1 MTSSLPDP
9 RTLARALR
17 RLYTPQE
24 IARVA
29 APVSDAYA
37 DFRRVYRWRIG
48 DFARDCFVWPQGEGL
63 TTYQYEVLTAIKP
76 RTREAVRAAHGA
88 GKTTLAA
95 MAILGFALT
104 MDIDEDWKI
113 PTTASAWRQLIY
125 YLWPEVHKWARR
137 LDWNKI
143 GRAPFTRLE
152 LMTMSLKLNTG
163 EAFALASDRP
173 SSMEGAHARAMLYV
187 FDEAK
192 AIPDPIWDAIE
203 GAFSGDQVA
212 GICAIAIS
220 TPGEPAGRFYNIHAC
235 KPGTELW
242 RKRHITLKETY
253 EARRIDPIWVEQM
266 RQLWGENSST
276 FQNRVLGEFAAQDE
290 YGIIPLSW
298 IEEAQGRWQDWKV
311 QGSPGKVTAIG
322 FDVGGGLGGGDLST
336 IALVVDNRIV
346 SEIRAIPK
354 ALDPSVATMELAGQ
368 VLGLCNAYTPRWV
381 VGDVIGLGAGV
392 VQRLRELGVGVIGF
406 NAGEGTAVT
415 DKSGEQGFMNWRAA
429 GWWLLR
435 ELLEPES
442 AIQLALPQDDELLG
456 DLAAPRI
463 KRRDSN
469 NRIVIEAKDDIRK
482 RIGRST
488 DRADAVIH
496 ALIGP
501 ALWLEA
507 QEEGQSEVVYMG
519 PNTKWY

>member
-9 RTLARALR
+9 RTLARALK

-29 APVSDAYA
+29 APVSDAYRA
-37 DFRRVYRWRIG
+37 FQAKYEHDPAGFI
-48 DFARDCFVWPQGEGL
+48 RDCVDWGNDAPAS
-63 TTYQYEVLTAIKP
+63 YQLDIATLIVDHD
-76 RTREAVRAAHGA
+76 RAAARGPRGL
-88 GKTTLAA
+88 GKSALAA
-95 MAILGFALT
+95 LLIHWWALVW
-104 MDIDEDWKI
+104 DGREDWKAV
-113 PTTASAWRQLIY
+113 TTASVWSQLTQ
-125 YLWPEVHKWARR
+125 YLWPEVRKWARR
-137 LDWNKI
+137 LRWDLI
-143 GRAPFTRLE
+143 GRAPYRVGVE
-152 LMTMSLKLNTG
+152 LLQESLHLKTG
-163 EAFALASDRP
+163 EAFAAASNDPQRL
-173 SSMEGAHARAMLYV
+173 EGGHATKLFYL

-192 AIPDPIWDAIE
+192 LIPFATWDSVE
-203 GAFSGDQVA
+203 GAFSA
-212 GICAIAIS
+212 GGKWLALS
-220 TPGEPAGRFYNIHAC
+220 TPDPSGEPSRFYEIMTRASGYESWAVRHVTIQEALQAGRVDA
-235 KPGTELW
+235 T
-242 RKRHITLKETY
+242 
-253 EARRIDPIWVEQM
+253 WVEE
-266 RQLWGENSST
+266 RRKAWARTPEL
-276 FQNRVLGEFAAQDE
+276 LAAYVE
-290 YGIIPLSW
+290 GNFPEKAAGGLIPFTW
-298 IEEAQGRWQDWKV
+298 IEEAQSRWKEWNDAGR
-311 QGSPGKVTAIG
+311 PGKVTAIG

-368 VLGLCNAYTPRWV
+368 VLGLCNAYQPRWV

-442 AIQLALPQDDELLG
+442 AIQIALPQDDELLG